1 VRALGRMA
9 EDGDPFDTDPTHI
22 SHKRDPFESFGL
34 DAPQSGTRAGPN
46 GRSSSQRGK
55 HTPLP
60 VVDDPSDEE
69 GEVYFLRCTDRYP
82 GWANAAHRRLAVAAA
97 FALVVGVAGLRLWQL
112 RKADSAVPHPSRMV
126 HHRSRVPP
134 LGAPPP
140 PGPAPN
146 ALPSGVASPSSS
158 DDEDGDYQFWRTPPS
173 PPSRRP
179 PPPPPSPPPL
189 PSVDVPATMPSH
201 VELINARFRR
211 DPYASWSTVPSAGV
225 LLHCLDGYE
234 DHSQPWLPGT
244 AVWSKSPLAS
254 APARLLRLP
263 RARLASSG
271 SLVQLPGRGPATGSS
286 ATASGARAIR
296 QQKAADSTAFDHPGT
311 DRAEISA
318 SVIFASQR
326 IPEAKNTIPTFGCNN
341 GGVIFRPGVTRVL
354 CGAPGDCGGTC
365 HTFCDAPSGGSRSS
379 QRDQFP
385 GDDCR
390 FNGQPATGLH
400 AWRTTNIGSF
410 LRRVAEF
417 QQAAKRSFYNEIVVD
432 PKLWRSRPER
442 AVEAIFVDGT
452 PNGFGEEPEVN
463 EEVAS
468 LHRQFLAEFGLS
480 AELNPLLLLDR
491 SNWDSPFRNLSSAAV
506 RR

>member
-1 VRALGRMA
+1 MA
-9 EDGDPFDTDPTHI
+9 EDGDPFDTESTHI

-34 DAPQSGTRAGPN
+34 DARQSGAPAAAN
-46 GRSSSQRGK
+46 GRSSRQRGT

-60 VVDDPSDEE
+60 VAEDASDDE

-82 GWANAAHRRLAVAAA
+82 GWANATHRRLAVAAA
-97 FALVVGVAGLRLWQL
+97 FALVAGGAGLRLWQL
-112 RKADSAVPHPSRMV
+112 RNADAAALPHPSRLV

-140 PGPAPN
+140 PAPS
-146 ALPSGVASPSSS
+146 ALPSSS
-158 DDEDGDYQFWRTPPS
+158 DEESGEYQFWRTPPS
-173 PPSRRP
+173 PPSRQP

-189 PSVDVPATMPSH
+189 PSVAATVPSH
-201 VELINARFRR
+201 EVINARFGR
-211 DPYASWSTVPSAGV
+211 DPYSSWSSVPSAGV
-225 LLHCLDGYE
+225 LVHCLDGYE
-234 DHSQPWLPGT
+234 DHSQQWLPG
-244 AVWSKSPLAS
+244 A
-254 APARLLRLP
+254 
-263 RARLASSG
+263 
-271 SLVQLPGRGPATGSS
+271 
-286 ATASGARAIR
+286 
-296 QQKAADSTAFDHPGT
+296 

-326 IPEAKNTIPTFGCNN
+326 IPEAKNSIPTFGCNN

-365 HTFCDAPSGGSRSS
+365 HAFCDAPSGGSRSS

-390 FNGQPATGLH
+390 FNGQPATGLR
-400 AWRTTNIGSF
+400 AWRTSNIGSF

-417 QQAAKRSFYNEIVVD
+417 QQTAKRSFYNEILVD
-432 PKLWRSRPER
+432 PKGWRSRPER

-480 AELNPLLLLDR
+480 AELNPLLMLDR
-491 SNWDSPFRNLSSAAV
+491 SNWDSPFRNLSAAAA

>member
-1 VRALGRMA
+1 VRECCCTALT
-9 EDGDPFDTDPTHI
+9 DTRTTR
-22 SHKRDPFESFGL
+22 SHGCL
-34 DAPQSGTRAGPN
+34 ALQYGQSL
-46 GRSSSQRGK
+46 
-55 HTPLP
+55 PLP
-60 VVDDPSDEE
+60 VPQLGSCASLGRAWRHLVAWYNSQ
-69 GEVYFLRCTDRYP
+69 GE
-82 GWANAAHRRLAVAAA
+82 A
-97 FALVVGVAGLRLWQL
+97 Q
-112 RKADSAVPHPSRMV
+112 
-126 HHRSRVPP
+126 P
-134 LGAPPP
+134 LGAPP
-140 PGPAPN
+140 
-146 ALPSGVASPSSS
+146 LPLVLERSAS
-158 DDEDGDYQFWRTPPS
+158 
-173 PPSRRP
+173 
-179 PPPPPSPPPL
+179 
-189 PSVDVPATMPSH
+189 
-201 VELINARFRR
+201 
-211 DPYASWSTVPSAGV
+211 
-225 LLHCLDGYE
+225 
-234 DHSQPWLPGT
+234 
-244 AVWSKSPLAS
+244 
-254 APARLLRLP
+254 
-263 RARLASSG
+263 
-271 SLVQLPGRGPATGSS
+271 
-286 ATASGARAIR
+286 
-296 QQKAADSTAFDHPGT
+296 KAADSTAFDHPGT